1 MCELAAKRDGRRHSE
16 EKVSVS
22 LSCEEE
28 RVTVR
33 TYCKVRNGMSRT
45 IRFRSGGFL
54 QLDVS
59 DYMSLDKYDRE
70 FINELLEECDQ
81 YELDIDDGETNK
93 LEETA

>member
-1 MCELAAKRDGRRHSE
+1 
-16 EKVSVS
+16 
-22 LSCEEE
+22 
-28 RVTVR
+28 
-33 TYCKVRNGMSRT
+33 MSRT